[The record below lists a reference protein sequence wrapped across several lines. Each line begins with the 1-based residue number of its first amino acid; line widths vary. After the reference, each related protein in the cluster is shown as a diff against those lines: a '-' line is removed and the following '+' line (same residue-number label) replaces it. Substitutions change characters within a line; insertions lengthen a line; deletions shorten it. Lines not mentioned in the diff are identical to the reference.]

1 MIILAENT
9 TAISNNS
16 VTVENQK
23 RWKIIVPAKATEMN
37 NAKITKVYC
46 IATFTNCQEEKLD
59 KDHAVKIG
67 KAYTYKCKM
76 KQA

>member
-1 MIILAENT
+1 
-9 TAISNNS
+9 
-16 VTVENQK
+16 
-23 RWKIIVPAKATEMN
+23 MN